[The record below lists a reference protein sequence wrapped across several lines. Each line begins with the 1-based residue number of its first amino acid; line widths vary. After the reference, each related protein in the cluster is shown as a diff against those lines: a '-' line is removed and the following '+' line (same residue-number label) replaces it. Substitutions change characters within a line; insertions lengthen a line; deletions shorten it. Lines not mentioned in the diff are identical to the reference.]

1 MHPHWHYFCIHSLK
15 HYAMKAVNLKNLVD
29 SYKSLGRET
38 LSSFLGFYGIEL
50 AEKRKNCGLKEN
62 ELDCMTSF
70 IEYFKTKEDPT
81 FLLDNFFV
89 GYMIPQIGKEFDLLR
104 FNKANVVNIEL
115 KSKASEDKILKQL
128 KRNRYYLQFLD
139 KEVSLFTYIQ
149 ETQSLYMLNQDHLIP
164 ASIDNLYKELI
175 KDSEEFDDI
184 DKLFNPSNFLI
195 SPLNSTKEF
204 MEGEYFLTEHQE
216 EIRTNIMRVVDTS
229 TTVFMALTG
238 AAGTGKTLL
247 TYDIAKELKNKG
259 KRVLIVHCAQLN
271 SGQRMLQDDYGWDIR
286 MVKDIGYK
294 VLTEYDIIIVDEAQ
308 RIYQSQFNDIKV
320 NTEKKQMKCIFSF
333 DEKQYLR
340 NNEKSRDMAGQISEI
355 LTQPIYK
362 LTDKIRTN
370 KEIASFIKP
379 LFDRNEKIN
388 HFKNTNID
396 LCYCSQKKE
405 VILLSKH
412 LQQKGWKIPK
422 YTPGTISSFCYEG
435 YGIAEEESAHAVI
448 GQEFDKVV
456 AIIDNSFRYD
466 GGGKL
471 IANNEYYSQRQMLYQ
486 ILTRTRQRLYVI
498 ILNNEP
504 MLKRCLEILKS
515 S

>member
-1 MHPHWHYFCIHSLK
+1 
-15 HYAMKAVNLKNLVD
+15 MKTINLKNLVD
-29 SYKSLGRET
+29 SYKSLSIET
-38 LSSFLGFYGIEL
+38 LSSYLGFYGIEL
-50 AEKRKNCGLKEN
+50 AEKGKNCGLSAN

-70 IEYFKTKEDPT
+70 IELFKPT
-81 FLLDNFFV
+81 HDSISLLDNFFV

-149 ETQSLYMLNQDHLIP
+149 ETKTLYMLDKDHLT
-164 ASIDNLYKELI
+164 SVSRDELYKELI
-175 KDSEEFDDI
+175 KDCDEFDDI
-184 DKLFNPSNFLI
+184 NKLFNPSNYLI
-195 SPLNSTKEF
+195 SPFNSTKKF
-204 MEGEYFLTEHQE
+204 MEEEYFLTEHQE
-216 EIRTNIMRVVDTS
+216 EIRTNVMKVVETS
-229 TTVFMALTG
+229 TTEFMALTG

-247 TYDIAKELKNKG
+247 TYDIAKELRNKG

-271 SGQRMLQDDYGWDIR
+271 SGQSMLQENYGWDIC
-286 MVKDIGYK
+286 MAKMIGYK

-308 RIYQSQFNDIKV
+308 RIYQTQFDDIKV
-320 NTEKKQMKCIFSF
+320 NVEGKKMKCIFSF
-333 DEKQYLR
+333 DEKQYLH
-340 NNEKSRDMAGQISEI
+340 NNEKSRNIAGQISAI

-379 LFDRNEKIN
+379 LFDCNEKLSN
-388 HFKNTNID
+388 LKYANID
-396 LCYCSQKKE
+396 LCYCSQKQE
-405 VILLSKH
+405 VILLSRH
-412 LQQKGWKIPK
+412 LQEKGWKIPK
-422 YTPGTISSFCYEG
+422 YTPGTISTFCYEG
-435 YGIAEEESAHAVI
+435 YGTAEEESAHEVI

-456 AIIDNSFRYD
+456 AIIDNNFGYD
-466 GGGKL
+466 EGGKL
-471 IANNEYYSQRQMLYQ
+471 IANNRYYSQRQMLYQ

-504 MLKRCLEILKS
+504 MLKRCLEILKR
-515 S
+515 

>member
-1 MHPHWHYFCIHSLK
+1 
-15 HYAMKAVNLKNLVD
+15 MKTINLKNLVD
-29 SYKSLGRET
+29 SYKSLSVET
-38 LSSFLGFYGIEL
+38 LSSYLGFYGIEL
-50 AEKRKNCGLKEN
+50 AEKGKNCGLSAN

-70 IEYFKTKEDPT
+70 IELFKTTHDSIS
-81 FLLDNFFV
+81 LLDNFFV

-115 KSKASEDKILKQL
+115 KSKASEDRILKQL

-149 ETQSLYMLNQDHLIP
+149 ETRKLYMLDEDHLT
-164 ASIDNLYKELI
+164 SVSRDELYKELI
-175 KDSEEFDDI
+175 KDCDEFDDI
-184 DKLFNPSNFLI
+184 NKLFNPSNYLI
-195 SPLNSTKEF
+195 SPFNSTKKF
-204 MEGEYFLTEHQE
+204 MEEEYFLTEHQE
-216 EIRTNIMRVVDTS
+216 EIRTNVMKVVETS
-229 TTVFMALTG
+229 TTEFMALTG

-247 TYDIAKELKNKG
+247 TYDIAKELRNKG

-271 SGQRMLQDDYGWDIR
+271 SGQRILQNNYEWDIC
-286 MVKDIGYK
+286 MAKTIKDTD
-294 VLTEYDIIIVDEAQ
+294 LTQYDIIIVDEAQ
-308 RIYQSQFNDIKV
+308 RIYQAQFNDIKV
-320 NTEKKQMKCIFSF
+320 NAEEKKMKCIFSF
-333 DEKQYLR
+333 DEKQYLH
-340 NNEKSRDMAGQISEI
+340 NNEKSRNMAEQISKI

-379 LFDRNEKIN
+379 LFNCNEKLSN
-388 HFKNTNID
+388 LKYANID
-396 LCYCSQKKE
+396 LCYCSQKQE

-412 LQQKGWKIPK
+412 LQQKGWKIPR
-422 YTPGTISSFCYEG
+422 YTPGTHSTFCYEE
-435 YGIAEEESAHAVI
+435 YGTVEEESAHAVI

-466 GGGKL
+466 GDGKL

-504 MLKRCLEILKS
+504 MLKRCLEILKR
-515 S
+515 

>member
-1 MHPHWHYFCIHSLK
+1 
-15 HYAMKAVNLKNLVD
+15 MKTINLKNLVD
-29 SYKSLGRET
+29 SYKSLSVET
-38 LSSFLGFYGIEL
+38 LSSYLGFYGIEL
-50 AEKRKNCGLKEN
+50 AEKGKNCGLSAN

-70 IEYFKTKEDPT
+70 IELFKTTHDSIS
-81 FLLDNFFV
+81 LLDNFFV

-149 ETQSLYMLNQDHLIP
+149 ETRKLYMLDEDHLT
-164 ASIDNLYKELI
+164 SVSRDELYKELI
-175 KDSEEFDDI
+175 KDCDEFDDI
-184 DKLFNPSNFLI
+184 NKLFNPSNYLI
-195 SPLNSTKEF
+195 SPFNSTKKF
-204 MEGEYFLTEHQE
+204 MEEEYFLTEHQE
-216 EIRTNIMRVVDTS
+216 EIRTNVMKVVETS
-229 TTVFMALTG
+229 TTEFMALTG

-247 TYDIAKELKNKG
+247 TYDIAKELRNKG

-271 SGQRMLQDDYGWDIR
+271 SGQRILQNNYEWDIC
-286 MVKDIGYK
+286 MAKTIKDTD
-294 VLTEYDIIIVDEAQ
+294 LTQYDIIIVDEAQ
-308 RIYQSQFNDIKV
+308 RIYQAQFNDIKV
-320 NTEKKQMKCIFSF
+320 NAEEKKMKCIFSF
-333 DEKQYLR
+333 DEKQYLH
-340 NNEKSRDMAGQISEI
+340 NNEKSRNMAEQISKI

-379 LFDRNEKIN
+379 LFNCNEKLSN
-388 HFKNTNID
+388 LKYANID
-396 LCYCSQKKE
+396 LCYCSQKQE

-412 LQQKGWKIPK
+412 LQQKGWKIPR
-422 YTPGTISSFCYEG
+422 YTPGTHSTFCYEE
-435 YGIAEEESAHAVI
+435 YGTVEEESAHAVI

-466 GGGKL
+466 GDGKL

-504 MLKRCLEILKS
+504 MLKRCLEILRR
-515 S
+515 

>member
-1 MHPHWHYFCIHSLK
+1 
-15 HYAMKAVNLKNLVD
+15 MKTINLKNLVD
-29 SYKSLGRET
+29 SYKSLSVET
-38 LSSFLGFYGIEL
+38 LSSYLGLYGIGL
-50 AEKRKNCGLKEN
+50 AEKGKNCGLSAN

-70 IEYFKTKEDPT
+70 IELFKTTHDSIS
-81 FLLDNFFV
+81 LLDNFFV

-115 KSKASEDKILKQL
+115 KSKASGDKILKQL

-149 ETQSLYMLNQDHLIP
+149 ETKKLYMLDKDHLT
-164 ASIDNLYKELI
+164 SVSRDELYKELI
-175 KDSEEFDDI
+175 KDCDEFDDI
-184 DKLFNPSNFLI
+184 DKLFNPSNYLI
-195 SPLNSTKEF
+195 SPFNSTKKF
-204 MEGEYFLTEHQE
+204 MEEEYFLTEHQE
-216 EIRTNIMRVVDTS
+216 EIRTNVMKVVETS
-229 TTVFMALTG
+229 TTEFMALTG

-247 TYDIAKELKNKG
+247 TYDIAKELRNKG

-271 SGQRMLQDDYGWDIR
+271 SGQRILQNNYEWDIC
-286 MVKDIGYK
+286 MAKTIKDTD
-294 VLTEYDIIIVDEAQ
+294 LTQYDIIIVDETQ
-308 RIYQSQFNDIKV
+308 RIYQAQFNDIKV
-320 NTEKKQMKCIFSF
+320 NAEEKKMKCIFSF
-333 DEKQYLR
+333 DEKQYLH
-340 NNEKSRDMAGQISEI
+340 NNEKSRNMAEQISKI

-379 LFDRNEKIN
+379 LFNCNEKLSN
-388 HFKNTNID
+388 LKYANID
-396 LCYCSQKKE
+396 LCYCSQKQE

-412 LQQKGWKIPK
+412 LQQKGWKIPR
-422 YTPGTISSFCYEG
+422 YTPGTHSTFCYEE
-435 YGIAEEESAHAVI
+435 YGTVEEESAHAVI

-466 GGGKL
+466 GDGKL

-486 ILTRTRQRLYVI
+486 ILTRTRQKLYII

-504 MLKRCLEILKS
+504 MLKRCLEILKR
-515 S
+515 

>member
-1 MHPHWHYFCIHSLK
+1 
-15 HYAMKAVNLKNLVD
+15 MKTINLKNLVD
-29 SYKSLGRET
+29 SYKSLSVET
-38 LSSFLGFYGIEL
+38 LSSYLGFYGIEL
-50 AEKRKNCGLKEN
+50 AEKGKNCGLSAN

-70 IEYFKTKEDPT
+70 IELFKTTHDSIS
-81 FLLDNFFV
+81 LLDNFFV

-149 ETQSLYMLNQDHLIP
+149 ETRKLYMLDEDHLT
-164 ASIDNLYKELI
+164 SVSRDELYKELI
-175 KDSEEFDDI
+175 KDCDEFDDI
-184 DKLFNPSNFLI
+184 NKLFNPSNYLI
-195 SPLNSTKEF
+195 SPFNSTKKF
-204 MEGEYFLTEHQE
+204 MEEEYFLTEHQE
-216 EIRTNIMRVVDTS
+216 EIRTNVMKVVETS
-229 TTVFMALTG
+229 TTEFMALTG

-247 TYDIAKELKNKG
+247 TYDIAKELRNKG

-271 SGQRMLQDDYGWDIR
+271 SGQRILQNNYEWDIC
-286 MVKDIGYK
+286 MAKTIKDTD
-294 VLTEYDIIIVDEAQ
+294 LTQYDIIIVDEAQ
-308 RIYQSQFNDIKV
+308 RIYQAQFNDIKV
-320 NTEKKQMKCIFSF
+320 NAEEKKMKCIFSF
-333 DEKQYLR
+333 DEKQYLH
-340 NNEKSRDMAGQISEI
+340 NNEKSRNMAEQISKI

-379 LFDRNEKIN
+379 LFNCNEKLSN
-388 HFKNTNID
+388 LKYANID
-396 LCYCSQKKE
+396 LCYCSQKQE

-412 LQQKGWKIPK
+412 LQQKGWKIPR
-422 YTPGTISSFCYEG
+422 YTPGTHSTFCYEE
-435 YGIAEEESAHAVI
+435 YGTVEEESAHAVI

-466 GGGKL
+466 GDGKL

-504 MLKRCLEILKS
+504 MLKRCLEILKR
-515 S
+515 